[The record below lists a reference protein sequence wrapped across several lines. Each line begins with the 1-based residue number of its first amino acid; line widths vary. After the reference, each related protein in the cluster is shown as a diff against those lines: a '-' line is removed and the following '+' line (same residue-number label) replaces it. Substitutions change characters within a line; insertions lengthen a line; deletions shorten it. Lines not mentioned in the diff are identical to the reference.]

1 MKKVYLILIVTL
13 LFLGCQNERETNLK
27 SEKNQKYK
35 VAINFE
41 YYPFVYK
48 NETTGEPEGFIYEIS
63 EEIEKRGNFI
73 VQLDEKPISKI
84 IDEIAVGNYDAGIMA
99 FAITEERHKMIDFSE
114 TIYNS
119 QIIILGNKNIDYKK
133 NSKEIY
139 GVQSNSIF
147 EEKIE
152 KLDKDSLIVKDRE
165 CRLTEALLHKEI
177 DYIVTYLETAN
188 NLIKNNPELFIKE
201 SLGKIEVAF
210 AISKNLS
217 KNESEKINS
226 IISEM
231 RADGTIKKLK
241 TKYNLPS

>member
-13 LFLGCQNERETNLK
+13 LFLGCKNERKSNLK
-27 SEKNQKYK
+27 NEESQKYK

-48 NETTGEPEGFIYEIS
+48 NETTGEPKGFIYEIS
-63 EEIEKRGNFI
+63 KEIEKRGNFI
-73 VQLDEKPISKI
+73 VQIEEKSTSKI
-84 IDEIAVGNYDAGIMA
+84 IDEIAVGNYAAAVMA
-99 FAITEERHKMIDFSE
+99 FAVTKERHKVVGFSE
-114 TIYNS
+114 PLYNS

-133 NSKEIY
+133 NSKDVY

-152 KLDKDSLIVKDRE
+152 EIDKDSLIIKDRE
-165 CRLTEALLHKEI
+165 CRLTKALVNKEI

-188 NLIKNNPELFIKE
+188 NLIKDNPELFIEK
-201 SLGKIEVAF
+201 SLGEIEVAF
-210 AISKNLS
+210 AMSKTLN
-217 KNESEKINS
+217 KDDFKKVNS

-231 RADGTIKKLK
+231 KLDGTMEKLK
-241 TKYNLPS
+241 IKYNLAS